1 MILTQLLKRSSV
13 LDDDFG
19 SVGPIRRIRQK
30 SSMMSPSKDRNVN
43 SVPHL
48 PLISDSTHVSK
59 SSIQKLHPLV
69 EPKYYDLNPQTAEN
83 GDKISNASF
92 PAVPPQSS
100 EMARNILEQLDKLV
114 PSPKEKSSELKLVM
128 ARENPPLKLTL
139 ENLNGRALMSM
150 KAIESPKL
158 QNGQDSGSLNGLS
171 STHLLKSGNLVAEK
185 KDKVGDNGSMK
196 KSDLRVMSSSEARTV
211 DNAILSLEHIS
222 SVMKPVD
229 SLVSGPTVA
238 LPQNKQAF
246 KMSAPEVWK

>member
-1 MILTQLLKRSSV
+1 M
-13 LDDDFG
+13 DDDFG

-30 SSMMSPSKDRNVN
+30 SSMISPSKDQNVN
-43 SVPHL
+43 SVPL
-48 PLISDSTHVSK
+48 VPLISDSTHVSK

-69 EPKYYDLNPQTAEN
+69 EPKCYDLNPQAAEN
-83 GDKISNASF
+83 GDVKISNASF

-128 ARENPPLKLTL
+128 ARENPPLKLKL

-158 QNGQDSGSLNGLS
+158 QNGQDSGSLYGLS

-185 KDKVGDNGSMK
+185 KNKVGDNGSMK
-196 KSDLRVMSSSEARTV
+196 KSDLRVMSSSEAGSV
-211 DNAILSLEHIS
+211 DNAIVSLEHIS